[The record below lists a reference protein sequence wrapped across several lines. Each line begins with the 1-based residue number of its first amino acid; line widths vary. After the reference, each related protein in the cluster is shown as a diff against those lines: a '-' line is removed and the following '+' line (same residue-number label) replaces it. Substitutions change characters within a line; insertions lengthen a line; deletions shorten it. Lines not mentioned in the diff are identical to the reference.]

1 FIEVHVVDVNENLYK
16 PLFRSFVEKGFIKED
31 ALIGTPVMTITAEDE
46 DKGQDGEVRYS
57 IRDGSG
63 LGIFTIDEETGIIRT
78 QELLDHETTPH
89 YWLTVYA
96 MDRGVVPLSAFVE
109 VYIEVQ
115 DVNDNA
121 PQTSE
126 PVYYPSVMENS
137 PKDVSIIQINAID
150 PDTKASDRLSY
161 RITSGNPQG
170 FFSINTRT
178 GLITTTSRKL
188 DREQQDEHILEVR
201 ALYFLIWK
209 DNMLRLNSKIAVKK
223 TKKPQIRVISCTP
236 TLCQH

>member
-1 FIEVHVVDVNENLYK
+1 MSHL
-16 PLFRSFVEKGFIKED
+16 
-31 ALIGTPVMTITAEDE
+31 
-46 DKGQDGEVRYS
+46 
-57 IRDGSG
+57 
-63 LGIFTIDEETGIIRT
+63 LGVIRT
-78 QELLDHETTPH
+78 QELLDHETTSH

-137 PKDVSIIQINAID
+137 PKDVSIIQINAVD
-150 PDTKASDRLSY
+150 PDANASDKLTY

-170 FFSINTRT
+170 FFAINAKT
-178 GLITTTSRKL
+178 GKTAVTVMAIHVAINCICGAGSPCSESWQVLTSRTSCN
-188 DREQQDEHILEVR
+188 LE
-201 ALYFLIWK
+201 YGCK
-209 DNMLRLNSKIAVKK
+209 G
-223 TKKPQIRVISCTP
+223 
-236 TLCQH
+236 

>member
-1 FIEVHVVDVNENLYK
+1 MEYLFLFFKTFLFFI
-16 PLFRSFVEKGFIKED
+16 
-31 ALIGTPVMTITAEDE
+31 
-46 DKGQDGEVRYS
+46 
-57 IRDGSG
+57 SG
-63 LGIFTIDEETGIIRT
+63 VIRT

-109 VYIEVQ
+109 VYVEVQ

-137 PKDVSIIQINAID
+137 PKDVSIIQIEAVD
-150 PDTKASDRLSY
+150 PDTKSSDKLTY

-170 FFSINTRT
+170 FFAINPKT
-178 GLITTTSRKL
+178 GKTAMPCELYSLNRKSLVLISVYFKL
-188 DREQQDEHILEVR
+188 LGKSCIF
-201 ALYFLIWK
+201 FL
-209 DNMLRLNSKIAVKK
+209 
-223 TKKPQIRVISCTP
+223 
-236 TLCQH
+236 

>member
-1 FIEVHVVDVNENLYK
+1 MLQERVHWWINSFSFEEPPFFQFCVLLRISNRDTWYRYDANSKDYSFFVCLYA
-16 PLFRSFVEKGFIKED
+16 PGV
-31 ALIGTPVMTITAEDE
+31 
-46 DKGQDGEVRYS
+46 
-57 IRDGSG
+57 
-63 LGIFTIDEETGIIRT
+63 IRT

-137 PKDVSIIQINAID
+137 PKDVSIIQINAAD
-150 PDTKASDRLSY
+150 PDSKASDRLSY

-170 FFSINTRT
+170 FFAINTKT
-178 GLITTTSRKL
+178 G
-188 DREQQDEHILEVR
+188 
-201 ALYFLIWK
+201 
-209 DNMLRLNSKIAVKK
+209 KIFGKIK
-223 TKKPQIRVISCTP
+223 TIVHQWSLSLAAGRCLHSSASYWSV
-236 TLCQH
+236 

>member
-1 FIEVHVVDVNENLYK
+1 MFQLRHHHLTLSLHGQLPVTVVEISASVVNDVTVRQWSVHKKCSYTSIFI
-16 PLFRSFVEKGFIKED
+16 FVGVI
-31 ALIGTPVMTITAEDE
+31 
-46 DKGQDGEVRYS
+46 Q
-57 IRDGSG
+57 
-63 LGIFTIDEETGIIRT
+63 T

-96 MDRGVVPLSAFVE
+96 MDRGVVPLSSFVE

-137 PKDVSIIQINAID
+137 PKDVSIIQLNAVD
-150 PDTKASDRLSY
+150 PDSKASDKLTY

-170 FFSINTRT
+170 FFAINGRT
-178 GLITTTSRKL
+178 GKI
-188 DREQQDEHILEVR
+188 
-201 ALYFLIWK
+201 A
-209 DNMLRLNSKIAVKK
+209 LRLMEFMSHVQFQKHVNWG
-223 TKKPQIRVISCTP
+223 
-236 TLCQH
+236 

>member
-1 FIEVHVVDVNENLYK
+1 MLVKNRLLAHVLHENVASPSL
-16 PLFRSFVEKGFIKED
+16 LS
-31 ALIGTPVMTITAEDE
+31 ALPGT
-46 DKGQDGEVRYS
+46 
-57 IRDGSG
+57 
-63 LGIFTIDEETGIIRT
+63 IRT

-96 MDRGVVPLSAFVE
+96 MDRSVVPLSAFIE

-137 PKDVSIIQINAID
+137 PKDVSIIQINAVD

-170 FFSINTRT
+170 FFAINTRT
-178 GLITTTSRKL
+178 GKTACPPHPRGLLTRRHPNNQGDCCLSQQSLIQPRH
-188 DREQQDEHILEVR
+188 QILSFCGLKS
-201 ALYFLIWK
+201 LY
-209 DNMLRLNSKIAVKK
+209 
-223 TKKPQIRVISCTP
+223 
-236 TLCQH
+236 

>member
-1 FIEVHVVDVNENLYK
+1 
-16 PLFRSFVEKGFIKED
+16 
-31 ALIGTPVMTITAEDE
+31 
-46 DKGQDGEVRYS
+46 
-57 IRDGSG
+57 
-63 LGIFTIDEETGIIRT
+63 
-78 QELLDHETTPH
+78 
-89 YWLTVYA
+89 

-150 PDTKASDRLSY
+150 PDARSSDKLTY

-170 FFSINTRT
+170 FFAINART
-178 GLITTTSRKL
+178 G
-188 DREQQDEHILEVR
+188 
-201 ALYFLIWK
+201 
-209 DNMLRLNSKIAVKK
+209 KIAVPVMAIHVTINCILGAGNPCSESLGDAVFQDK
-223 TKKPQIRVISCTP
+223 
-236 TLCQH
+236 

>member
-1 FIEVHVVDVNENLYK
+1 MAVNSK
-16 PLFRSFVEKGFIKED
+16 PLARVRHKNVSWPSLLFR
-31 ALIGTPVMTITAEDE
+31 LP
-46 DKGQDGEVRYS
+46 
-57 IRDGSG
+57 
-63 LGIFTIDEETGIIRT
+63 GIIRT

-137 PKDVSIIQINAID
+137 PKDVSIIQINAFD

-170 FFSINTRT
+170 FFAINART
-178 GLITTTSRKL
+178 GKTSASQMEACSTSSSEDSWHGLILMVNVIAGWHLIQHQYRITSICGL
-188 DREQQDEHILEVR
+188 DIWYKIFISIETGGGCTEHVTWLMWMMLGEGVSCPTWLEGNWMSCSS
-201 ALYFLIWK
+201 FQCK
-209 DNMLRLNSKIAVKK
+209 G
-223 TKKPQIRVISCTP
+223 TKSANTIF
-236 TLCQH
+236 

>member
-1 FIEVHVVDVNENLYK
+1 MRVNSSVDWLLLISHLDRQLVVMLLSNRLWARVLLENASSPWL
-16 PLFRSFVEKGFIKED
+16 LS
-31 ALIGTPVMTITAEDE
+31 ALA
-46 DKGQDGEVRYS
+46 
-57 IRDGSG
+57 
-63 LGIFTIDEETGIIRT
+63 GIIRT

-126 PVYYPSVMENS
+126 PVYYPSVVENS
-137 PKDVSIIQINAID
+137 PKDVSIIQINAVD

-170 FFSINTRT
+170 FFAINTRT
-178 GLITTTSRKL
+178 GKTAAET
-188 DREQQDEHILEVR
+188 
-201 ALYFLIWK
+201 
-209 DNMLRLNSKIAVKK
+209 RLFISLQIGLTRRV
-223 TKKPQIRVISCTP
+223 TLIRVI
-236 TLCQH
+236 